1 VTAARRFF
9 VEGRSEIGR
18 SVEIAG
24 GDAHKIAHVLRL
36 HAGDRIEVI
45 DSAGAAFAA
54 AIEEAGPVVRATLV
68 ERVAERSEARPPLDV
83 EVAQAVPKGRR
94 MDFVIEKC
102 TELGAAAFLPF
113 YCERSVGRCVG
124 AEKLSRWRRL
134 ARTAA
139 QQSGRRDV
147 PQIAAPIEFD
157 PLSQR
162 FGEYGAVL
170 FAWEM
175 ARSEPLRELLPS
187 ALPATGRVLVV
198 IGPEGGFT
206 HAEADLAERRGAT
219 LVGLGSRIL
228 RTDTAAIVLLAVIG
242 ALTS

>member
-9 VEGRSEIGR
+9 VEGRGEIGG

-24 GDAHKIAHVLRL
+24 ADAHKIAHVLRL
-36 HAGDRIEVI
+36 RAGDRLEII
-45 DSAGAAFAA
+45 DSTAGAFLA
-54 AIEEAGPVVRATLV
+54 AIDAVEPAVRATLV
-68 ERVAERSEARPPLDV
+68 ERITERAERAAALEI

-113 YCERSVGRCVG
+113 HSERSVGRDVG
-124 AEKLSRWRRL
+124 SEKLSRWRRI

-139 QQSGRRDV
+139 QQCGRREV
-147 PQIAAPIEFD
+147 PPIAAPIDFAT
-157 PLSQR
+157 LAQR
-162 FGEYGAVL
+162 FGEYAAVL
-170 FAWEM
+170 FAWET
-175 ARSEPLRELLPS
+175 ARPVPLRERLPS
-187 ALPATGRVLVV
+187 ALPAAGRVVVV

-206 HAEADLAERRGAT
+206 HAEAELAERCGAAF
-219 LVGLGSRIL
+219 VWLGARIL
-228 RTDTAAIVLLAVIG
+228 RTDTAAMVLLAVID

>member
-1 VTAARRFF
+1 VAAARRFF
-9 VEGRSEIGR
+9 VEGRGEIGG

-36 HAGDRIEVI
+36 HAGDRLEII
-45 DSAGAAFAA
+45 DSTAGAFVA
-54 AIEEAGPVVRATLV
+54 AIDAVEPAVRATLV
-68 ERVAERSEARPPLDV
+68 ERIPESGERARALDV
-83 EVAQAVPKGRR
+83 ELAQAVPKGRR

-102 TELGAAAFLPF
+102 TELGVAGFLPF
-113 YCERSVGRCVG
+113 YSERSVGRDVG

-139 QQSGRRDV
+139 QQCGRRDV
-147 PQIAAPIEFD
+147 PPIEA
-157 PLSQR
+157 PLDFGALVQR
-162 FGEYGAVL
+162 FVQYAAVL
-170 FAWEM
+170 FAWET
-175 ARSEPLRELLPS
+175 ARPVPLRERLQS

-206 HAEADLAERRGAT
+206 HAEAELAERSGAA
-219 LVGLGSRIL
+219 LVWLGTRIL
-228 RTDTAAIVLLAVIG
+228 RTDTAAMVLLAVID

>member
-1 VTAARRFF
+1 MTAARRFF
-9 VEGRSEIGR
+9 VEGRSEIGG

-36 HAGDRIEVI
+36 RAGDRIEII
-45 DSAGAAFAA
+45 DSAAGTFVA
-54 AIEEAGPVVRATLV
+54 AIEVVGPTVRATLV
-68 ERVAERSEARPPLDV
+68 ERVAERLEAGAALDL

-113 YCERSVGRCVG
+113 YSERSVSRDVG
-124 AEKLSRWRRL
+124 SEKLSRWQRL
-134 ARTAA
+134 ARVAA

-147 PQIAAPIEFD
+147 PRIAMPIEFD
-157 PLSQR
+157 ALAQT
-162 FGEYGAVL
+162 FGEYAAVL

-175 ARSEPLRELLPS
+175 AQTAPLRERLTSALPS
-187 ALPATGRVLVV
+187 AGRVLIV

-206 HAEADLAERRGAT
+206 HAEAELAERCGAA
-219 LVGLGSRIL
+219 LVWLGARIL